1 MKPMGY
7 YLWKA
12 VLGQTPKVSI
22 TKVEYDRLLTC
33 WAALA
38 VIASIEEEWDS
49 LIQNYIELELELI
62 RSAMDTMVLSHEGY
76 HEANQTRLGFAR
88 RLSNLLHSCKS
99 YLDHT
104 PHHLKTLT
112 TTGLQT
118 AFKAATSA
126 AYDAS
131 ASYRFM
137 EALRNY
143 AQHRGLPLHGA
154 TFDSGWTG
162 TFTED
167 GQNRGLLRHSSYAT
181 IDLAKIRA
189 DGKFKASVLTELANS
204 PDHLD
209 VSILVREY
217 IESLAQVHENVR
229 GSIKNEL
236 DDASDAIRNAVA
248 KYAAVNADNVV
259 GLSVAKFDDAKGT
272 AAAYQHIFV
281 DLSDR
286 IQRLMQRNRNLVNL
300 RLRYVSSEVTPKRQ
314 EKRVAI

>member
-1 MKPMGY
+1 MGY
-7 YLWKA
+7 YLWQA
-12 VLGQTPKVSI
+12 VLGTTPKVSI
-22 TKVEYDRLLTC
+22 TKFEYDRLLKS
-33 WAALA
+33 WSALS
-38 VIASIEEEWDS
+38 VIASLEEEWDS

-62 RSAMDTMVLSHEGY
+62 RSAMNTMVLSHEGY

-88 RLSNLLHSCKS
+88 RLSNLLHTCKS

-104 PHHLKTLT
+104 PHHLKKLT
-112 TTGLQT
+112 TTGLET
-118 AFKAATSA
+118 AFKTLISA

-162 TFTED
+162 SFAD
-167 GQNRGLLRHSSYAT
+167 DDKDKGLLRHSSYAT

-189 DGKFKASVLTELANS
+189 DKKFKASVLTELANS

-217 IESLAQVHENVR
+217 IEKLGQVHENVR
-229 GSIKNEL
+229 ASIKIEL
-236 DDASDAIRNAVA
+236 DDASEAIHAA
-248 KYAAVNADNVV
+248 AEQYAAVNAGNVL
-259 GLSVAKFDDAKGT
+259 GLSVAEFDDAKGT
-272 AAAYQHIFV
+272 PVTYQNIFE
-281 DLSDR
+281 DLSIR
-286 IQRLMQRNRNLVNL
+286 IERLMRQNGSLVNL
-300 RLRYVSSEVTPKRQ
+300 RLRYVSSEITPKRR
-314 EKRVAI
+314 EKRVLP

>member
-1 MKPMGY
+1 MGR
-7 YLWKA
+7 
-12 VLGQTPKVSI
+12 TPKVPI
-22 TKVEYDRLLTC
+22 TKAEYDLLRTS
-33 WAALA
+33 WITLG

-62 RSAMDTMVLSHEGY
+62 RSAMNTMVLSHEGY

-99 YLDHT
+99 YIDHT
-104 PHHLKTLT
+104 PHHLKKLT
-112 TTGLQT
+112 TAGLES
-118 AFKAATSA
+118 AFKTATSA
-126 AYDAS
+126 AYDANG
-131 ASYRFM
+131 SYRFM

-162 TFTED
+162 SFAGGEQD
-167 GQNRGLLRHSSYAT
+167 KGLLRHSSYAT

-189 DGKFKASVLTELANS
+189 DNKFKASVMAELANS
-204 PDHLD
+204 PDQLD

-217 IESLAQVHENVR
+217 MEGLAQVHENVR
-229 GSIKNEL
+229 SSFRTEL
-236 DDASDAIRNAVA
+236 DDGSDAIRTAITQ
-248 KYAAVNADNVV
+248 YAAVNAGDVV
-259 GLSVAKFDDAKGT
+259 GLSVAEFDDAQGT
-272 AAAYQHIFV
+272 ATTYQNIFT

-300 RLRYVSSEVTPKRQ
+300 RLRYVSSEITLKRQ
-314 EKRVAI
+314 EKRVTAISP

>member
-1 MKPMGY
+1 MGY

-12 VLGQTPKVSI
+12 VLAPTPRVPI
-22 TKVEYDRLLTC
+22 TETEYNRLLTC
-33 WAALA
+33 WTSLGQ
-38 VIASIEEEWDS
+38 IASIEEEWDS

-62 RSAMDTMVLSHEGY
+62 RSAMNAMVLSHGDY

-104 PHHLKTLT
+104 PHYLKKLT
-112 TTGLQT
+112 TAGLESSFRT
-118 AFKAATSA
+118 ATNS

-154 TFDSGWTG
+154 TFDAGWTG
-162 TFTED
+162 RFADGPED
-167 GQNRGLLRHSSYAT
+167 RGLLRHSSYAS
-181 IDLAKIRA
+181 INLEKIRA
-189 DGKFKASVLTELANS
+189 DGKFKASVLAELTNS
-204 PDHLD
+204 PDQLD

-217 IESLAQVHENVR
+217 IEVLAQVHEKVR
-229 GSIKNEL
+229 DSIKSEF
-236 DDASDAIRNAVA
+236 DDASASIS
-248 KYAAVNADNVV
+248 AAVTQYAEVNAGNVI
-259 GLSVAKFDDAKGT
+259 GLSVAEFDDTGNAVIVE
-272 AAAYQHIFV
+272 QSIFE
-281 DLSDR
+281 DLAER

-314 EKRVAI
+314 AKRIPT